1 MVEFHRED
9 ALAACDGAKIR
20 RVAEHFAHGDVSLD
34 FRDADLR
41 VGTEHLAATRG
52 EVADDVAMYSSGT
65 ETQSSTM
72 GSSRTGF
79 RDSMAF
85 LKASEPATLKAIS
98 EESTVW

>member
-1 MVEFHRED
+1 MT
-9 ALAACDGAKIR
+9 
-20 RVAEHFAHGDVSLD
+20 SP
-34 FRDADLR
+34 
-41 VGTEHLAATRG
+41 
-52 EVADDVAMYSSGT
+52 MYSSGT